1 MRFRAC
7 CRPGDMHQERSLV
20 HQVERALLQR
30 VGKDVVALDLEIAA
44 AVIREEAKV
53 QVSGQDAAA
62 GADLLGQP
70 PRYAPGPAAD
80 LQAAP
85 ARANAQLSEVADRG
99 AVEQVLQGAQPR
111 MLPLPGLVEDVAA
124 RWSASPSRSVDLA
137 VHAFPVG
144 LAQLVLEHLALGRQ
158 RQRVCELDAPG
169 SLVVGDQGLAV
180 RADLPGSHA
189 VAGPWDDDGVH
200 PLAQVASGTPI
211 TAQAATAGCEATA
224 FSTSTEYTL
233 DAPVM
238 IMSLRRSTRWT

>member
-1 MRFRAC
+1 
-7 CRPGDMHQERSLV
+7 V

-124 RWSASPSRSVDLA
+124 
-137 VHAFPVG
+137 HT
-144 LAQLVLEHLALGRQ
+144 
-158 RQRVCELDAPG
+158 
-169 SLVVGDQGLAV
+169 
-180 RADLPGSHA
+180 A
-189 VAGPWDDDGVH
+189 VALECVAVPVSGPGG
-200 PLAQVASGTPI
+200 PCLPSG
-211 TAQAATAGCEATA
+211 ACAARA
-224 FSTSTEYTL
+224 
-233 DAPVM
+233 
-238 IMSLRRSTRWT
+238 